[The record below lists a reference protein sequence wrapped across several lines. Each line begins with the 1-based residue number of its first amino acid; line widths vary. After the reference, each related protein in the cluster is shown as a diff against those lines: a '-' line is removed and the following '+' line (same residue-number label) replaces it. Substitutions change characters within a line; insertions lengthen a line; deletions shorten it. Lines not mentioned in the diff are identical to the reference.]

1 MAQRKVIRSG
11 SGGFKARAGRFFGSF
26 TSTNNFKRY
35 WLNAEGAKRAGKI
48 AAAGFVFV
56 LLVFLYFAKDLPS
69 PGKINAR
76 IGSQNT
82 EFFDRTGQIKIFE
95 IHGDKNRKVIA
106 FSDMP
111 QDLKDATISI
121 EDRNFYK
128 HGGFSV
134 LGILR
139 AAFVDVF
146 NRASGGSLQGGSTI
160 TQQYVKNALLE
171 TTDQSVARKVKE
183 LILSIEIE
191 SLYKK
196 DDILKLYLN
205 EIPYG
210 NQAYGIEAAC
220 RTYFPTNIKED
231 KCTPNLTLSQS
242 ALLAAIPNAPT
253 YFSPYGQHKDALVDR
268 QHLILDRMAEQKYI
282 TKEEAAKARVDTDFT
297 QIGLAPVPQTL
308 TAVSPYPH
316 FAYYA
321 QEYLENKYGS
331 GAVDN
336 GGLKVITTLDVKKQQ
351 MAQEAINNPRTG
363 INAVRRSGGSNV
375 AMVSADPKTGQV
387 LAMIGSYDYNDA
399 KFGAFNVALANRQPG
414 SSFKPFVYATAL
426 KGNWGAGSTIYDV
439 KTDFGGGYSPKNYS
453 GRNYGIQSM
462 RSALDGSLNI
472 PAVKMLYIAGVSE
485 AIQTAHNLGI
495 TTLNKPAS
503 QYGLSL
509 VLGAGEVKL
518 NDMVNGYESFAN
530 GGMHYQ
536 SIPVLK
542 VTDPRNKVIEDNSKP
557 QGKRVLDPQIAYIM
571 AHILSDDKARQYIF
585 GANNPLHI
593 NGRNVAAKTGT
604 TEYYNDAWTMGFSPD
619 LVTGVWAGNNDNKPM
634 STEAVDIAAPIW
646 HDYMVKALADYPAS
660 SNWTQPSGIQTLT
673 IDGDTGGA
681 VTAATKNKR
690 TDIFPSWYKIP
701 EAGSVKTAQ
710 VDKVSGK
717 LATSCTPPAAVQ
729 TVTSGAI
736 HAEIPPSDPAY
747 GRWEAAVAGLAA
759 SLGYNSGGGSIPT
772 DNDNVHNCSD
782 IKPTVTL
789 SSSGNNPLSI
799 TATVTSGTF
808 TANSLTIY
816 FDDQVISTQT
826 INGNTVYTFSYV
838 PTANGSHTIKAVVS
852 DTGLYSASDDKTVT
866 TSGIGGGGSP

>member
-1 MAQRKVIRSG
+1 MAQRKVIRGG
-11 SGGFKARAGRFFGSF
+11 SKDIKARAGRFFGSF
-26 TSTNNFKRY
+26 TSPNNFKRY
-35 WLNAEGAKRAGKI
+35 WLNADGAKRAGKI
-48 AAAGFVFV
+48 AAGGFAFI

-82 EFFDRTGQIKIFE
+82 EFFDRTGQTKIFE
-95 IHGDKNRKVIA
+95 IHGDKNRKVIE

-111 QDLKDATISI
+111 QSLKDATISI

-146 NRASGGSLQGGSTI
+146 NRAGGSLQGGSTI

-171 TTDQSVARKVKE
+171 TTDQSVTRKMKE

-220 RTYFPTNIKED
+220 RTYFPQDIKGD
-231 KCTPNLTLSQS
+231 KCTPNLTVSQS

-253 YFSPYGQHKDALVDR
+253 YFSPYGQHKDSLVER
-268 QHLILDRMAEQKYI
+268 QHLILDRMTDQKYL
-282 TKEEAAKARVDTDFT
+282 TKAEADKAKVDTDFST
-297 QIGLAPVPQTL
+297 IGLAATPQTL

-321 QEYLENKYGS
+321 QEYLENKYGA

-351 MAQEAINNPRTG
+351 LAQGAIDNPRTG
-363 INAVRRSGGSNV
+363 ISAVRRSGGSNV

-387 LAMIGSYDYNDA
+387 LAMIGSYDYND
-399 KFGAFNVALANRQPG
+399 KKYGAYNVALANRQPG

-439 KTDFGGGYSPKNYS
+439 KTDFGGGYTPKNYS
-453 GRNYGIQSM
+453 GRNYGIQSV
-462 RSALDGSLNI
+462 RTALDGSLNI
-472 PAVKMLYIAGVSE
+472 PAVKMLYIAGVSSS
-485 AIQTAHNLGI
+485 IQTAHNLGI
-495 TTLNKPAS
+495 TTLNQPAGD
-503 QYGLSL
+503 YGLSL
-509 VLGAGEVKL
+509 VLGSGEVKL
-518 NDMVNGYESFAN
+518 NDMVNAYSSFAN

-536 SIPVLK
+536 PIPVLK

-557 QGKRVLDPQIAYIM
+557 QGKRVLDAQIAYIM
-571 AHILSDDKARQYIF
+571 SNVLSDDRSRQYIF

-593 NGRNVAAKTGT
+593 NGRNVGAKTGT

-634 STEAVDIAAPIW
+634 TSEAVDIAAPIW
-646 HDYMVKALADYPAS
+646 HDYMVKALADYPADS
-660 SNWTQPSGIQTLT
+660 AFPTASGIQTLT
-673 IDGDTGGA
+673 LDGDTGTA

-690 TDIFPSWYKIP
+690 TDIFPSWYKVQ

-710 VDKVSGK
+710 VDKISGK
-717 LATSCTPPAAVQ
+717 LATPCTPPAAVQ
-729 TVTSGAI
+729 TVTSGQI
-736 HAEIPPSDPAY
+736 HAEIPATDIAY
-747 GRWEAAVAGLAA
+747 GRWEPPVAALAA
-759 SLGYNSGGGSIPT
+759 SIGAGSGGAIPNES
-772 DNDNVHNCSD
+772 DNAHSCSD
-782 IKPTVTL
+782 IKPLVTLTVT
-789 SSSGNNPLSI
+789 GDNPILI
-799 TATVTSGTF
+799 TATVVSGTF
-808 TANSLTIY
+808 TANSLTIF

-826 INGNTVYTFSYV
+826 ISGSTVYTFPYI
-838 PTANGSHTIKAVVS
+838 PTAGGSHTIKASVS
-852 DTGLYSASDDKTVT
+852 DAGLYTGETEKTINIT
-866 TSGIGGGGSP
+866 GFGP